1 MWVLDITVTFCMKDL
16 SMWGTDPHRGATVYK
31 APVLS
36 SSEHTS

>member
-1 MWVLDITVTFCMKDL
+1 MWALDITVTFYMRDL

-31 APVLS
+31 ARVLS